1 MSGAASKD
9 TRRIGLDLG
18 KSSLDWKPGD
28 ALGIWPCNA
37 VEVVKTTL
45 AALGLPADT
54 PVTLKGAGTVGL
66 HDALLR
72 HFDLARP
79 NPAMLHALGRSEGG
93 YLPELLQAARLDVAA
108 QDVPALFRRM
118 QPRLYSTASSPLV
131 SGRVVELTV
140 GVNNDPWPGVCTNW
154 LAGLPAGADVPVFV
168 QPTTHFHLPQMA
180 GRM

>member
-1 MSGAASKD
+1 M
-9 TRRIGLDLG
+9 
-18 KSSLDWKPGD
+18 
-28 ALGIWPCNA
+28 
-37 VEVVKTTL
+37 VKITL
-45 AALGLPADT
+45 AALNLPEDT

-79 NPAMLHALGRSEGG
+79 NPAMLHALGRTEGG
-93 YLPELLQAARLDVAA
+93 YLPELLSSARLAVTA
-108 QDVPALFRRM
+108 QDVPSLFRRM

-140 GVNNDPWPGVCTNW
+140 GINNDPWPGVCTNW

-168 QPTTHFHLPQMA
+168 QPTTHFRLPADNGMDVIMIGPGTGVAPFRGFYRSAKPA
-180 GRM
+180 GLQGGTGCFW

>member
-93 YLPELLQAARLDVAA
+93 YLPELLQAARLML
-108 QDVPALFRRM
+108 QHRM
-118 QPRLYSTASSPLV
+118 CPPCSAGCSPGFIPQP
-131 SGRVVELTV
+131 
-140 GVNNDPWPGVCTNW
+140 
-154 LAGLPAGADVPVFV
+154 LPRSCRG
-168 QPTTHFHLPQMA
+168 
-180 GRM
+180 GWWN